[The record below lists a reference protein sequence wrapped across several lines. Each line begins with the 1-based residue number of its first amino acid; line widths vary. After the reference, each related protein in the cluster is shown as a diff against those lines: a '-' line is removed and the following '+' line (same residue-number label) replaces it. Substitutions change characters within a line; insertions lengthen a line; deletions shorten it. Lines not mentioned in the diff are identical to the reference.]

1 MDCSISN
8 RTDRNPNVSRP
19 IQTWDASTVKVRIG
33 FGPGIGQVGT
43 SAEWFAGFV
52 DDLEG
57 LGFDS
62 LWLPERLGGPTADP
76 LVGLAFAAGRTKRL
90 KLGTS
95 VLVLP
100 GRNPIVLAK
109 ELATLDS
116 LSGGRFLPAF
126 GLGVADKVEQQAF
139 GVKREERA
147 AIFDEALDLVRRAW
161 SGEPI
166 EHDGAHFQVHGFRL
180 TTLPAQGTLDVWLGG
195 VAPSEL
201 RRVGRHADGWL
212 PSFVTPEEVAASRLV
227 VEEAASEAGRAIDP
241 EHFGALV
248 PYTLGEIPERFTAF
262 LETRKPGVDPTDIV
276 ASGIPAITEILRR
289 FVDVGF
295 SKFVLVPVFSPSDIH
310 SELEQ
315 LAEEVLPLQT

>member
-1 MDCSISN
+1 M
-8 RTDRNPNVSRP
+8 
-19 IQTWDASTVKVRIG
+19 KVRIG
-33 FGPGIGQVGT
+33 YGPGIGQANT
-43 SAEWFAGFV
+43 SADWFGKFV
-52 DDLEG
+52 DDLED

-62 LWLPERLGGPTADP
+62 LWLPERLGGPTTDP
-76 LVGLAFAAGRTKRL
+76 LVGLAFAAGRTTRL

-100 GRNPIVLAK
+100 GRNPVVLAK
-109 ELATLDS
+109 ELASLDA

-126 GLGVADKVEQQAF
+126 GLGVADRVEQQAF

-147 AIFDEALDLVRRAW
+147 ALFDEALDLIRNAW
-161 SGEPI
+161 SGEVV

-180 TTLPAQGTLDVWLGG
+180 TALPAQGMLDVWLGG

-201 RRVGRHADGWL
+201 RRVGRLADGWL
-212 PSFVTPEEVAASRLV
+212 PSFVTPEEVRESRRV

-248 PYTLGEIPERFTAF
+248 PYTLGEIPDRFRAF
-262 LETRKPGVDPTDIV
+262 LETRKPGVDPKSVV
-276 ASGIPAITEILRR
+276 ASGIPAIADLLGR

-295 SKFVLVPVFSPSDIH
+295 SKFVLVPVFPSTDLRA
-310 SELEQ
+310 ELEQ
-315 LAEEVLPLQT
+315 LAKEVLPLQV

>member
-1 MDCSISN
+1 M
-8 RTDRNPNVSRP
+8 
-19 IQTWDASTVKVRIG
+19 KVRIG
-33 FGPGIGQVGT
+33 FGPGIGQAST
-43 SAEWFAGFV
+43 SGEWFGRFV
-52 DDLEG
+52 DDLED

-76 LVGLAFAAGRTKRL
+76 LVGLAFAAGRTTRL

-100 GRNPIVLAK
+100 GRNPVVLAK
-109 ELATLDS
+109 ELATLDA

-126 GLGVADKVEQQAF
+126 GLGVADRVEQQAF

-147 AIFDEALDLVRRAW
+147 AIFDEALALVRSAW
-161 SGEPI
+161 SGETV

-180 TTLPAQGTLDVWLGG
+180 TTLPAQGVLDVWLGG

-201 RRVGRHADGWL
+201 RRVGRLADGWL
-212 PSFVTPEEVAASRLV
+212 PSFVTPEEVSKSRQV
-227 VEEAASEAGRAIDP
+227 VEEAASEAGRTIDP

-248 PYTLGEIPERFTAF
+248 PYTLGEIPERFRAF
-262 LETRKPGVDPTDIV
+262 LETRKPGVDPESVV
-276 ASGIPAITEILRR
+276 ASGIPAIADLVSR

-295 SKFVLVPVFSPSDIH
+295 SKFVLVPVFPTEDLRG
-310 SELEQ
+310 ELEQ
-315 LAEEVLPLQT
+315 LAKEVLPLQT

>member
-1 MDCSISN
+1 M
-8 RTDRNPNVSRP
+8 
-19 IQTWDASTVKVRIG
+19 RIG
-33 FGPGIGQVGT
+33 FGPGIGQAAT

-52 DDLEG
+52 DDLED

-62 LWLPERLGGPTADP
+62 LWLPERLGGLTADP

-109 ELATLDS
+109 ELASLDA
-116 LSGGRFLPAF
+116 LSNGRFLPAF
-126 GLGVADKVEQQAF
+126 GLGVADRVEQQAF

-147 AIFDEALDLVRRAW
+147 ALFDEALALVRMAW
-161 SGEPI
+161 SGELI
-166 EHDGAHFQVHGFRL
+166 EHDGTNFQVHGFRL
-180 TTLPAQGTLDVWLGG
+180 TTLPVQGALDVWLGG

-201 RRVGRHADGWL
+201 RRVGRLADGWL
-212 PSFVTPEEVAASRLV
+212 PSFVTPEEVARSRLV
-227 VEEAASEAGRAIDP
+227 VEEAASEAGRTIDP

-248 PYTLGEIPERFTAF
+248 PYTLGEIPDRFRAF
-262 LETRKPGVDPTDIV
+262 LETRKPGVDPGSVV
-276 ASGIPAITEILRR
+276 ASGIPAIAELLGR

-295 SKFVLVPVFSPSDIH
+295 SKFVLVPVFPPTDVRA
-310 SELEQ
+310 ELEQ
-315 LAEEVLPLQT
+315 LAKEILPLQT